1 MPPIQADLRAVV
13 SVLSLILLTL
23 ASSCA
28 FAQEPS
34 ADTRAHVTEQQMTDD
49 ERFSLVISIGGFSR
63 SMGRN
68 TRYPE
73 DVPVTAGYTPG
84 YRGSAFQRS

>member
-34 ADTRAHVTEQQMTDD
+34 ADTRAHVTF
-49 ERFSLVISIGGFSR
+49 RSSPLKAIVSLMSR
-63 SMGRN
+63 S
-68 TRYPE
+68 
-73 DVPVTAGYTPG
+73 TAS
-84 YRGSAFQRS
+84 RV